1 MCVCVHWSYIAGGGL
16 LSFYKGRRGK
26 RSWFRGLD
34 RIFFFFF
41 FFFFVRIVVGY
52 LSKILEELCVAAGM
66 SIKYNGNIADRIE
79 NILEDKNV

>member
-1 MCVCVHWSYIAGGGL
+1 M
-16 LSFYKGRRGK
+16 
-26 RSWFRGLD
+26 
-34 RIFFFFF
+34 
-41 FFFFVRIVVGY
+41 GY